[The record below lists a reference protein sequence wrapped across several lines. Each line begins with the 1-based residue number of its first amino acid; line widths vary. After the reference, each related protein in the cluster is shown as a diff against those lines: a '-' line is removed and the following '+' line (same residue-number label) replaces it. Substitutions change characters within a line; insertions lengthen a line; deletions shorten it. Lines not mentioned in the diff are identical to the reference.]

1 MKKVAKIAL
10 GIITA
15 ISLFFLAL
23 AIYDMEVTAIAF
35 FGLLLYGC
43 FKGWK
48 KMNKPSAPV
57 IKSSNVKSVKSNDDG
72 FNSDE
77 DEDDNDTYSSSETF
91 DVQFRDL
98 PPMTTLEKQ
107 NAYTRRLRV
116 AGVTFK
122 NKDGSDRQELIKKL
136 FNRKSPFDTN
146 LVLDLEEF
154 EYDGAPAYYV
164 ILNGETLGTVPA
176 DMVKFIKTSYDRIRG
191 VENVRVYSSYTNYEK
206 EHIPYRATFNLK
218 ILPKSK

>member
-1 MKKVAKIAL
+1 MGFLKKL
-10 GIITA
+10 
-15 ISLFFLAL
+15 
-23 AIYDMEVTAIAF
+23 
-35 FGLLLYGC
+35 FGLE
-43 FKGWK
+43 
-48 KMNKPSAPV
+48 
-57 IKSSNVKSVKSNDDG
+57 KSSVPSPVNYSEKELKEIEIKQREMRKLNQNVDDDIYEG
-72 FNSDE
+72 
-77 DEDDNDTYSSSETF
+77 SETF

-98 PPMTTLEKQ
+98 PPMSTLEKQ
-107 NAYTRRLRV
+107 DSYTRRLHV

-122 NKDGSDRQELIKKL
+122 NDDGSDRQELIKKL
-136 FNRKSPFDTN
+136 FNRKPPFDTN
-146 LVLDLEEF
+146 LVLDLQKF

-206 EHIPYRATFNLK
+206 KHIPYRATFNLK